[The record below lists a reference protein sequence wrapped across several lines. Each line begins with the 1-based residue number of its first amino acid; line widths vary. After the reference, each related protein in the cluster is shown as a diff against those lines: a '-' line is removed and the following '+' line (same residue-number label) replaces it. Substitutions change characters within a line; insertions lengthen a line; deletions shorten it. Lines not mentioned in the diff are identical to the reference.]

1 MGMVTIGYGAL
12 LMILGLVGFFAT
24 GASHPTALIPLF
36 FGVPLVV
43 LGALAAKNIA
53 VKHVMHAAALLA
65 VLGLFGTL
73 PGVLKLG
80 KLVNGTAERPVAV
93 AAQAI
98 MALLSAMFIV
108 LAVRSF
114 ILARKRR
121 RLEATLAATVK
132 LQSVRKTG
140 TGG

>member
-1 MGMVTIGYGAL
+1 MGKVTIGYGAL
-12 LMILGLVGFFAT
+12 LMLLGLVGFIAT

-43 LGALAAKNIA
+43 LGALAAKDIA

-73 PGVLKLG
+73 PGVFKLG
-80 KLVNGTAERPVAV
+80 KLINGTAERPAAV
-93 AAQAI
+93 AAQAT
-98 MALLSAMFIV
+98 MALLSLVFIV

-114 ILARKRR
+114 VAARKRR

-132 LQSVRKTG
+132 LQSVRKTSSG
-140 TGG
+140 S